1 MGVLF
6 PIEGVVLLLDVNVTV
21 IVDGGVVVLVDVG
34 VVVLQVDW
42 T

>member
-6 PIEGVVLLLDVNVTV
+6 PIEGVVLLLDVDVA
-21 IVDGGVVVLVDVG
+21 VLVDVG
-34 VVVLQVDW
+34 VVVLQVDC

>member
-6 PIEGVVLLLDVNVTV
+6 PIEGVVLLLDVDVAV
-21 IVDGGVVVLVDVG
+21 LVDVGMAVLVDVG
-34 VVVLQVDW
+34 VVVLQVDC

>member
-6 PIEGVVLLLDVNVTV
+6 PIEGVVLLLDV
-21 IVDGGVVVLVDVG
+21 GVAVLVDVG
-34 VVVLQVDW
+34 VVVLQVDC